1 MWVYPVLESIIALR
15 TTSSI
20 MHRSV
25 LVQSYFF
32 PPGIGFQTLIKRI
45 VHFFHE
51 RVKGLQINILKK
63 ESLFTQCNQ
72 SNRFMPRGGRKN
84 KTEKPKRK
92 RVRRLNTTPI
102 SENGAKRKKMYT
114 RHVGVEVVNSL
125 NRA

>member
-51 RVKGLQINILKK
+51 RVKGLHINILKK
-63 ESLFTQCNQ
+63 MRVCLHNVISQISLCQGEGEKTKQKNQ
-72 SNRFMPRGGRKN
+72 KGR
-84 KTEKPKRK
+84 E
-92 RVRRLNTTPI
+92 
-102 SENGAKRKKMYT
+102 YDD
-114 RHVGVEVVNSL
+114 
-125 NRA
+125 

>member
-1 MWVYPVLESIIALR
+1 
-15 TTSSI
+15 

-51 RVKGLQINILKK
+51 RVKGLHINILKK

-72 SNRFMPRGGRKN
+72 SNRFMPRGERKN

-92 RVRRLNTTPI
+92 RVRRLSTTPI

-125 NRA
+125 NRP